1 MTATP
6 EKLHWT
12 NYSME
17 PMVQVQK
24 RSCVSWRA
32 VPIGTILRTARSD
45 LGGSM
50 KVRVQP
56 REIDIPEDDP
66 FANDVMDRKEQIS
79 VLTSV
84 IKAIDGPCVLGVD
97 GPWGSGKTTFL
108 RMWAQHLRNE
118 SFPVVSFNAWETDF
132 SDDPFLALSDEI
144 SQKLQRYRGGS
155 FDAKIESVL
164 EMTKQVALRATP
176 AAVRLL
182 TGGVL
187 DLSPVFEK
195 ELGQIAASY
204 TEERISAYQ
213 GAQQTL
219 RNFRNTLQDAAHSL
233 SESEGGLPL
242 VVVIDELDRCRPSYA
257 AELLEIAKHLFAV
270 DQVVFVLAVNRDQLA
285 HSICSLYGDEF
296 DGEAYLRRF
305 FDIDLRLPDPDREPF
320 IRQALASIQFDDY
333 FGRTSDRDAR
343 GAYDQIKLLFSTFF
357 TASDVSLRTINQAIH
372 HLGLVL
378 ATLRP
383 DRRFLGYSAAVT
395 LIIRTLDP
403 VAYREFI
410 SRQIEDAA
418 VAQRILSKVRV
429 DDEDTEHQR
438 ALFEAVLIVGAL
450 EIRNHMHHRREDTT
464 TPLLDRYQTVM
475 SSNPDSGSR
484 DRTVRY
490 AGDVLRMVQAFRNE
504 AVSGTPPGF
513 LHAARRLELLSPDL
527 VSESE

>member
-1 MTATP
+1 
-6 EKLHWT
+6 
-12 NYSME
+12 
-17 PMVQVQK
+17 
-24 RSCVSWRA
+24 
-32 VPIGTILRTARSD
+32 
-45 LGGSM
+45 M

-66 FANDVMDRKEQIS
+66 FANDVMDRKEHIS

-84 IKAIDGPCVLGVD
+84 VKAIDGPCVLGID

-132 SDDPFLALSDEI
+132 SGDPFLALSDEI
-144 SQKLQRYRGGS
+144 SQELQRYRGGS

-164 EMTKQVALRATP
+164 EMTKKVALRAMP
-176 AAVRLL
+176 AAIRLL
-182 TGGVL
+182 TAGVL

-204 TEERISAYQ
+204 AQERMSVYQ
-213 GAQQTL
+213 ETQQTL
-219 RNFRNTLQDAAHSL
+219 RDFGKTLKDAARSL
-233 SESEGGLPL
+233 SESADGLPL

-285 HSICSLYGDEF
+285 HSIRSLYGAEF

-320 IRQALASIQFDDY
+320 IRQALTSIQFDDY
-333 FGRTSDRDAR
+333 FGRTLDRDASR
-343 GAYDQIKLLFSTFF
+343 AYDQTKLLFSTFF
-357 TASDVSLRTINQAIH
+357 AASDISLRTINQAIH

-383 DRRFLGYSAAVT
+383 DKRFLGFSAAVT
-395 LIIRTLDP
+395 LILRTLDP
-403 VAYREFI
+403 VSYREFM
-410 SRQIEDAA
+410 SGQIGDAA
-418 VAQRILSKVRV
+418 VAERILARVRV
-429 DDEDTEHQR
+429 DDEGTEHQR
-438 ALFEAVLIVGAL
+438 ALLEAVLIIGAL
-450 EIRNHMHHRREDTT
+450 EIGNQIHRRVEDTT
-464 TPLLDRYQTVM
+464 TPLFARYQTVI
-475 SSNPDSGSR
+475 SSNADTGSR
-484 DRTVRY
+484 DRPVLY
-490 AGDVLRMVQAFRNE
+490 AASVLRMVQQFRNE
-504 AVSGTPPGF
+504 AVSGSPPGF

-527 VSESE
+527 VNDSEEGT